1 MPVAALERP
10 LPPSPRAQLRRVR
23 TPGGILPL
31 ARRGDDLRAVLPRRN
46 RTPLDR
52 HASATAFLLAR
63 ALDRLGAEE
72 QARIVDAWRAR
83 GDNECAAP
91 LVTDEGCDVQ
101 VGRIRVRDD
110 VRVALLA
117 WLPPAPGELA
127 VLEGGLL
134 AETPADAVALLLRP
148 PLIWSLHAALRAGR
162 SVSGLDGF
170 EPARFAVLERGAR
183 GGVRPCHMHRVR
195 RAAERIV
202 TELPVERSPIAS
214 STVTRGCAVIAAD
227 DGVCREIAARQLAR
241 YAVSEVAASRRQ
253 SYTC

>member
-1 MPVAALERP
+1 MPVAALEHP
-10 LPPSPRAQLRRVR
+10 LPPSSRAALRRAR
-23 TPGGILPL
+23 GQGEILPL
-31 ARRGDDLRAVLPRRN
+31 TRRGDDLRSVLPRRH
-46 RTPLDR
+46 RTPLDP
-52 HASATAFLLAR
+52 HTSATAFLLAR
-63 ALDRLGAEE
+63 AVGRLDAAE
-72 QARIVDAWRAR
+72 QARILDAWHTLQE
-83 GDNECAAP
+83 ECAAP
-91 LVTDEGCDVQ
+91 LVTDEGCD
-101 VGRIRVRDD
+101 IRVGPTRVKED

-148 PLIWSLHAALRAGR
+148 PLIWSLHEALRAGR

-214 STVTRGCAVIAAD
+214 SIVTRGCAVIAAD